1 MRHWTKSRLDWIRRI
16 LGAGKR
22 LTPLQLERTYHILRH
37 RGWITAMPVE
47 GPAYEQIVFV
57 RADQPVGWI
66 VADYQAGQRHFRRTL
81 EAALGVDVATQEG
94 VKRLAKC
101 GFALTRSGGAGVA
114 LAATDPREAKLVN
127 EARRG
132 IQRRGFGVRG
142 VVVIAGDLET
152 HPITDSRRAAI
163 RVADCARRCP
173 VIDIGRRGARRI
185 RDVGQGAEVLP
196 SGVLIVAVLN
206 NFSAHLPLHR
216 TDRGSVRGIVNDH
229 INAPPSVM

>member
-81 EAALGVDVATQEG
+81 EAALGVGVATPEG
-94 VKRLAKC
+94 VERLAKC
-101 GFALTRSGGAGVA
+101 GFALTRSGGDEVA

-142 VVVIAGDLET
+142 VVE
-152 HPITDSRRAAI
+152 
-163 RVADCARRCP
+163 
-173 VIDIGRRGARRI
+173 
-185 RDVGQGAEVLP
+185 
-196 SGVLIVAVLN
+196 
-206 NFSAHLPLHR
+206 
-216 TDRGSVRGIVNDH
+216 
-229 INAPPSVM
+229 SVMHLRRPTTRGVNVTDDRRRMTAEALSERWSIQSEDLLVGRMRVRLISSWTFNGASRSEQITVGGFIVKV